1 MSLIEPGMYNW
12 YVLFLGQI
20 DSSVCTNVTH
30 EAFQVV
36 FSTFTTLLVDMTL
49 PLNLK
54 VTNEPTPP
62 RHRKL

>member
-1 MSLIEPGMYNW
+1 MYNW
-12 YVLFLGQI
+12 CVVFRGQI
-20 DSSVCTNVTH
+20 DSSVCNNVTH

-54 VTNEPTPP
+54 VTNKPTPP
-62 RHRKL
+62 RRSKQ

>member
-1 MSLIEPGMYNW
+1 MYNCKC
-12 YVLFLGQI
+12 VIFLGQI

-54 VTNEPTPP
+54 VANKPTPP
-62 RHRKL
+62 